1 MNIFIHTYIKMELYI
16 YFTKMNQSKA
26 MENM

>member
-1 MNIFIHTYIKMELYI
+1 MNIFMHTYIKMELYI
-16 YFTKMNQSKA
+16 HFIKMKQSKA